1 MYHLQI
7 TQYGDVLEYVI
18 VLLALGTY
26 QYRMYHVCNREK
38 VVRQTVVCESP
49 LQLSLKHIYV
59 TGWSSVV

>member
-26 QYRMYHVCNREK
+26 HSSIGYTTCVIARK
-38 VVRQTVVCESP
+38 ESAK
-49 LQLSLKHIYV
+49 LLYV
-59 TGWSSVV
+59 SRRFNSH